1 METTTMTQRTTKQW
15 QDIMQAHA
23 EFAGTTKQFCY
34 ERNIPVQTF
43 YSRRHYM
50 GLAKPLHSKK
60 RSAKKQTASPVAV
73 AQANQFIKAQISPMP
88 STIILQ
94 TQHAQLS
101 LSTQCDPVWLATL
114 LKGLAA

>member
-1 METTTMTQRTTKQW
+1 MTKRTTKQW

-23 EFAGTTKQFCY
+23 EYAGTNKQFCC
-34 ERNIPVQTF
+34 EHNIPVQTF
-43 YSRRHYM
+43 YSRCHYM
-50 GLAKPLHSKK
+50 GLAKPAHSKK
-60 RSAKKQTASPVAV
+60 RSAKKQTASPVAI

-88 STIILQ
+88 SKIILQ